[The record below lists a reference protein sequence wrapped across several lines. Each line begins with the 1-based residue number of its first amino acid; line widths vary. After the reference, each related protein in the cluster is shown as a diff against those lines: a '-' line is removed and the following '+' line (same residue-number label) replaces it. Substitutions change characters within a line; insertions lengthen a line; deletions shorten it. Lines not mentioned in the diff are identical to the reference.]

1 MSSDDNRE
9 CKVDRVAEKW
19 VLDDV
24 DEKLREQ
31 RQNAEASLR
40 DLEDYFNRRVLEAA
54 MRDARAEMIEG
65 EVENTYHLLAAD
77 DVSSGSKVEV
87 KDRLRRSGVDPEA
100 VADDFVS
107 YQTIRTHLQECLE
120 VDTSLN
126 TGVKKSEAK
135 NTVFKLL
142 SRTEVITE
150 RTIDRLRKG
159 YSRVRRSRL
168 RSRRRFGPRRHS
180 SERRTSRRCKRPT
193 SSRRCSSS
201 RCRCPF
207 PFRCP
212 LP

>member
-150 RTIDRLRKG
+150 RTIDRLRSAG
-159 YSRVRRSRL
+159 HLVIGNVDVTLSLRVACTECGEEYTFSRL
-168 RSRRRFGPRRHS
+168 LERGQCDCVDG
-180 SERRTSRRCKRPT
+180 SEE
-193 SSRRCSSS
+193 
-201 RCRCPF
+201 
-207 PFRCP
+207 
-212 LP
+212 